1 MSYIPN
7 TKKQSAKIHFDVS
20 KVKSIANADDNG
32 GRSYGRQPY
41 STVENNRYRPGQP
54 ISATAS
60 IAQSNVSVP

>member
-7 TKKQSAKIHFDVS
+7 PKKQSAKIHFDDS
-20 KVKSIANADDNG
+20 KVKSISIADGNG
-32 GRSYGRQPY
+32 GRSDGRQPY
-41 STVENNRYRPGQP
+41 ITIENYRYRPGQP